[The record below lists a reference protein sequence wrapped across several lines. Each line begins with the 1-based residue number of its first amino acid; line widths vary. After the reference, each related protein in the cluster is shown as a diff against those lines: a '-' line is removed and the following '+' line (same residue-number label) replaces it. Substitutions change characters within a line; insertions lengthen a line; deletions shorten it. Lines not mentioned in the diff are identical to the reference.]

1 MSRIDSAY
9 EKFID
14 EFAEPF
20 NIPEEQSKDE
30 MFKLGV
36 QKAIMSFACP
46 NSFEVGPQMGTP
58 ECSTHCIHCWKE
70 EVVLINESV

>member
-1 MSRIDSAY
+1 MRRIDIAY

-20 NIPEEQSKDE
+20 NIPEEQRKDE

-46 NSFEVGPQMGTP
+46 DSFEVGPQMGTP
-58 ECSTHCIHCWKE
+58 ECTTRCLLCWAKQN
-70 EVVLINESV
+70 V

>member
-1 MSRIDSAY
+1 MRRIDIAY

-14 EFAEPF
+14 ELEEPF
-20 NIPEEQSKDE
+20 DITEEQSKDG

-58 ECSTHCIHCWKE
+58 ECSTQCLLCWKKQK
-70 EVVLINESV
+70 V

>member
-1 MSRIDSAY
+1 MRRIDIAY

-14 EFAEPF
+14 ELEEPF
-20 NIPEEQSKDE
+20 DITEEQSKDE

-46 NSFEVGPQMGTP
+46 DSFEVGPQMGTP
-58 ECSTHCIHCWKE
+58 ECSTRCLLCWKKQK
-70 EVVLINESV
+70 V